1 MSTKYTVKDLITE
14 LLRFEMHEEVYV
26 EIESGHDRMDY
37 HRSGINSV
45 THDGFAVRIVPIDY
59 LIDRDAPL

>member
-26 EIESGHDRMDY
+26 EIESGHNNINY

-45 THDGFAVRIVPIDY
+45 THDGFAVRIVPINF
-59 LIDRDAPL
+59 LIDRNAPL